1 MPVSQIPSRDPLS
14 RDPSSGDPATGYTLT
29 GEPLNGDKPGTPAAD
44 QAEQRDLFEAQHWET
59 AYRGFNP
66 DDVPHLLIQL
76 QDDLSRARKREAL
89 WLSVILHLL
98 VIILLWNGEKLM
110 GLFPQRAVVLPI
122 RTDASSKDATF
133 LELPPDAQKLTKRPD
148 AKVISDKDRIAT
160 SKAPQI
166 NREDLKKL
174 LPSPHPGRPGE
185 NVKAPPATGQPPQ
198 NQAQSQ
204 PPPQQTQ
211 QPAFEPP
218 PQTNQTAQVQTPPQ
232 ATRPPIDFNTHQTA
246 GSAIEQA
253 ARAAA
258 ETRGHSGAGQGGD
271 YGLSQGQ
278 RGLKA
283 MAPAEILTDT
293 MGVDFGP
300 YMTRIVQ
307 IVRENWY
314 TLMPPSVYPPIR
326 KQGKLALEFVIM
338 KDGSVQGLVRDTTS
352 GDVGL
357 DRAAMASITA
367 STPFPPLP
375 KEFPGKLLGLRFYYF
390 YNLDPTGVDL
400 K

>member
-1 MPVSQIPSRDPLS
+1 MPVTQIPSRDPLS
-14 RDPSSGDPATGYTLT
+14 RDPSSGQS
-29 GEPLNGDKPGTPAAD
+29 AAPPSD
-44 QAEQRDLFEAQHWET
+44 QPEQRDLFEAQHWET

-89 WLSVILHLL
+89 WLSVILHLF
-98 VIILLWNGEKLM
+98 VIILLWNSERLM
-110 GLFPQRAVVLPI
+110 GLLPH
-122 RTDASSKDATF
+122 RTVDLAISANDKSKDATF
-133 LELPPDAQKLTKRPD
+133 LELPPDEQKLTRRPD

-166 NREDLKKL
+166 NREELKKIL
-174 LPSPHPGRPGE
+174 QSAHPGQPGA
-185 NVKAPPATGQPPQ
+185 NVQAPPAQGQPAQ
-198 NQAQSQ
+198 NQAQNQQ
-204 PPPQQTQ
+204 PPAPQENSGFAPPQQSD
-211 QPAFEPP
+211 
-218 PQTNQTAQVQTPPQ
+218 QTARLQTPPQ
-232 ATRPPIDFNTHQTA
+232 NRPVPNFNTQMTA

-253 ARAAA
+253 TRAAA
-258 ETRGHSGAGQGGD
+258 ESRGHYGSGQAGD
-271 YGLSQGQ
+271 YGLSEGK
-278 RGLKA
+278 GGYKA

-307 IVRENWY
+307 IVKQNWY

-326 KQGKLALEFVIM
+326 KQGKLALEFQIL
-338 KDGSVQGLVRDTTS
+338 KDGTVTGLIRDTSS

-357 DRAAMASITA
+357 DRAAWGSITA

-390 YNLDPTGVDL
+390 YNLEPGADL